1 MNVSGVDCIPSEV
14 SFSGSSSRVRVTELR
29 LVEALVVILAACAQF
44 VSRRRGMGCTN
55 DDSSLV
61 HSRTEDEGMVH
72 VEARQHRAYLLV
84 TLMGGKERSR
94 G

>member
-1 MNVSGVDCIPSEV
+1 VSVSGVDCIPSEV

-44 VSRRRGMGCTN
+44 VSRRGMGCTN

-61 HSRTEDEGMVH
+61 HSCTGDEGMDQGD
-72 VEARQHRAYLLV
+72 ARQHRAYLLV